1 MSVRESVKGWTTEQA
16 CVSAVACWA
25 ASVIGNQ
32 EIFKK
37 GVKFLEMNVE
47 EDGHLT
53 SYWWSEDYYATSFAQ
68 YCVKLIFNRL

>member
-32 EIFKK
+32 ECK
-37 GVKFLEMNVE
+37 LN
-47 EDGHLT
+47 
-53 SYWWSEDYYATSFAQ
+53 
-68 YCVKLIFNRL
+68 CVKLQ

>member
-32 EIFKK
+32 EIFKRELNSWK
-37 GVKFLEMNVE
+37 
-47 EDGHLT
+47 
-53 SYWWSEDYYATSFAQ
+53 
-68 YCVKLIFNRL
+68 